1 MAQITAADVNKL
13 RKMTGAGMMDCKKA
27 LVEAEGDFD
36 KATQIIREKGM
47 ALANKRSDRETS
59 EGVVLAK
66 TNADNTKGAIIA
78 LNCETDFVAK
88 NDDFVK
94 FANDILEKAV
104 NELPADLDALK
115 SADYEGSTIANKIV
129 EQTGVIGEKLELA
142 FFDKVEAEQ
151 VAAYIHSDKKL
162 ATLVG
167 LTKGGVEEQIGKDV
181 AMQVAAM
188 EPVAVSQDQVSQDV
202 IEKELEIGR
211 NQALA
216 EGKPENLVDKIAQGK
231 LGKFFKEN
239 TLLNQAFIKENKMTV
254 QQYLQNADK
263 DLTVSEFKR
272 FSIKQ

>member
-1 MAQITAADVNKL
+1 MAQITAAEVNKL

-36 KATQIIREKGM
+36 KAQQIIREKGM
-47 ALANKRSDRETS
+47 AIANKRSDREVT

-66 TNADNTKGAIIA
+66 AEGSKGAIIA

-88 NDDFVK
+88 NLDFVK
-94 FANDILEKAV
+94 LAENILETAV
-104 NELPADLDALK
+104 ANSPADLESLVNMEI
-115 SADYEGSTIANKIV
+115 EGIKISDKII
-129 EQTGVIGEKLELA
+129 EQTGVIGEKIDLTYFA
-142 FFDKVEAEQ
+142 KIEAGQ

-167 LTKGGVEEQIGKDV
+167 LNKVGIEEQIGKDV

-188 EPVAVSQDQVSQDV
+188 DPVAVNKDQVSPEA

-211 NQALA
+211 NQAIA

-231 LGKFFKEN
+231 LGKFFKES
-239 TLLNQAFIKENKMTV
+239 TLLNQAFIKENKMSV
-254 QQYLQNADK
+254 EQYLQQADK
-263 DLTVSEFKR
+263 DLTVTEFKR

>member
-1 MAQITAADVNKL
+1 MAQITASDVNKL

-36 KATQIIREKGM
+36 KAQKIIREKGQ
-47 ALANKRSDRETS
+47 AVANKRSDREAS

-66 TNADNTKGAIIA
+66 SNGAKGAIIA

-88 NDDFVK
+88 NADFVALAERILDQAL
-94 FANDILEKAV
+94 ANE
-104 NELPADLDALK
+104 PADLDALQNMEVDGMK
-115 SADYEGSTIANKIV
+115 IADKIV
-129 EQTGVIGEKLELA
+129 EQTGVIGEKLDLKYY
-142 FFDKVEAEQ
+142 DKVKAEQ

-167 LTKGGVEEQIGKDV
+167 LNKAGIDEQVGKDV

-188 EPVAVSQDQVSQDV
+188 DPVAVNKDQVSQETIDR
-202 IEKELEIGR
+202 ELEIGR

-239 TLLNQAFIKENKMTV
+239 TLLSQAFIKDNKTNV
-254 QQYLQNADK
+254 DQYLKQADK
-263 DLTVSEFKR
+263 DLTVTEFKR

>member
-1 MAQITAADVNKL
+1 MAQITASDVNKL

-27 LVEAEGDFD
+27 LVKAEGDFD
-36 KATQIIREKGM
+36 KAQQIIREKGQSV
-47 ALANKRSDRETS
+47 ANKRSDREAS

-66 TNADNTKGAIIA
+66 ADGSKGAIIS

-88 NDDFVK
+88 NEDFVK
-94 FANDILEKAV
+94 FAEKILDKAF
-104 NELPADLDALK
+104 EDSPADLESLNNTEID
-115 SADYEGSTIANKIV
+115 GMKISDKII
-129 EQTGVIGEKLELA
+129 EQTGIIGEKIDLKY
-142 FFDKVEAEQ
+142 FDKIEAVQ
-151 VAAYIHSDKKL
+151 VSAYIHSDKKL

-167 LTKGGVEEQIGKDV
+167 LTKSDINEQVGKDV

-188 EPVAVSQDQVSQDV
+188 DPIAVNKQQIPQDV

-231 LGKFFKEN
+231 LNKFFKES
-239 TLLNQAFIKENKMTV
+239 TLLSQAFIKENKISV
-254 QQYLQNADK
+254 QQYLQQADK
-263 DLTVSEFKR
+263 DLTVSSFKR

>member
-1 MAQITAADVNKL
+1 MAQITATEVNKL

-36 KATQIIREKGM
+36 KAQQIIREKGM
-47 ALANKRSDRETS
+47 AVANKRSDREAS

-66 TNADNTKGAIIA
+66 SIGSKGAIIA

-88 NDDFVK
+88 NEDFVK
-94 FANDILEKAV
+94 LAETILDKAI
-104 NELPADLDALK
+104 EGMPADL
-115 SADYEGSTIANKIV
+115 EGLNNLEVDGMKISQKII
-129 EQTGVIGEKLELA
+129 EQTGVVGEKIDLKY
-142 FFDKVEAEQ
+142 FDKIENEQ

-167 LTKGGVEEQIGKDV
+167 LTKSGIDEQVGKDV

-188 EPVAVSQDQVSQDV
+188 DPVAVNKDQVSEKD

-216 EGKPENLVDKIAQGK
+216 EGKPAELVDKIAQGK

-239 TLLNQAFIKENKMTV
+239 TLLSQSFIKDNKMTV
-254 QQYLQNADK
+254 EQYLKDTDK

>member
-1 MAQITAADVNKL
+1 MAQITASDVNKL

-36 KATQIIREKGM
+36 KAQQIIREKGM
-47 ALANKRSDRETS
+47 AVANKRSDREAS

-66 TNADNTKGAIIA
+66 SSDNKGAIIS

-88 NDDFVK
+88 NADFV
-94 FANDILEKAV
+94 ALAENILDLALE
-104 NELPADLDALK
+104 NLPADLEALNNM
-115 SADYEGSTIANKIV
+115 DIEGMKVSDKII
-129 EQTGVIGEKLELA
+129 EQTGVIGEKLDIKYQA
-142 FFDKVEAEQ
+142 NVKAEQ

-167 LTKGGVEEQIGKDV
+167 LNKSEMDEQIGKDV

-188 EPVAVSQDQVSQDV
+188 DPIAVNKDQVSQED
-202 IEKELEIGR
+202 IDKELEIGR

-216 EGKPENLVDKIAQGK
+216 EGKPADLVDKIAQGK

-239 TLLNQAFIKENKMTV
+239 TLLSQSFIKDNKMSV
-254 QQYLQNADK
+254 DQYLKQADK
-263 DLTVSEFKR
+263 DLTVTEFKR

>member
-1 MAQITAADVNKL
+1 MAQITAAEVNKL

-88 NDDFVK
+88 NEAFVQ
-94 FANDILEKAV
+94 FANSILDKAL
-104 NELPADLDALK
+104 NNTPTNLDELK
-115 SADYEGSTIANKIV
+115 SEDLEGVTIANKII
-129 EQTGVIGEKLELA
+129 EQTGVTGEKLELA

-167 LTKGGVEEQIGKDV
+167 LTKIVDEQVGKDV

-188 EPVAVSQDQVSQDV
+188 EPVALNQDQVAQDV

-216 EGKPENLVDKIAQGK
+216 EGKPENLIDKIAQGK
-231 LGKFFKEN
+231 LNKFFKES
-239 TLLNQAFIKENKMTV
+239 TLLNQAFIKENKITV
-254 QQYLQNADK
+254 QQYLQNTDK
-263 DLTVSEFKR
+263 DLTVTEFKR

>member
-1 MAQITAADVNKL
+1 MTQITASEVNKL

-36 KATQIIREKGM
+36 KAQQIIREKGM
-47 ALANKRSDRETS
+47 AVANKRSDREAS

-66 TNADNTKGAIIA
+66 VDETKGAIIS

-88 NDDFVK
+88 NEDFVK
-94 FANDILEKAV
+94 LAENILDKALE
-104 NELPADLDALK
+104 NSPADL
-115 SADYEGSTIANKIV
+115 EGLNNLEIEGMKISEKII
-129 EQTGVIGEKLELA
+129 EQTGVIGEKIDLKY
-142 FFDKVEAEQ
+142 FDKIEAEQ
-151 VAAYIHSDKKL
+151 VSAYIHSDKKL

-167 LTKGGVEEQIGKDV
+167 LTKSGLDEQVGKDV

-188 EPVAVSQDQVSQDV
+188 DPVAISKDQVAKEV

-239 TLLNQAFIKENKMTV
+239 TLLSQSFIKDNKMSV
-254 QQYLQNADK
+254 EQYLKETDK
-263 DLTVSEFKR
+263 DLTVSGFKR
-272 FSIKQ
+272 YSIKQ

>member
-1 MAQITAADVNKL
+1 MAQITATEVNKL

-66 TNADNTKGAIIA
+66 TSTDNTKGAIIA

-88 NDDFVK
+88 NEDFVK
-94 FANDILEKAV
+94 FANNILDKAL
-104 NELPADLDALK
+104 NNLPENLDGLK
-115 SADYEGSTIANKIV
+115 NMDFEGVTIANKIV
-129 EQTGVIGEKLELA
+129 EQTGITGEKLELA
-142 FFDKVEAEQ
+142 YFEKVEAEQ

-167 LTKGGVEEQIGKDV
+167 LTKGGIDEQVGKDI

-188 EPVAVSQDQVSQDV
+188 DPVAVNQDHVSKDV

-211 NQALA
+211 NQAIA

-231 LGKFFKEN
+231 LNKFFKES
-239 TLLNQAFIKENKMTV
+239 TLLNQAFIKENKMSV
-254 QQYLQNADK
+254 QQYLQQTDK

>member
-1 MAQITAADVNKL
+1 MAQITAAEVNKL

-47 ALANKRSDRETS
+47 ALANKRSDREAS

-88 NDDFVK
+88 NETFVQ
-94 FANDILEKAV
+94 FANSILDKALNNTPANLDELK
-104 NELPADLDALK
+104 NEDFD
-115 SADYEGSTIANKIV
+115 GVTIANKII
-129 EQTGVIGEKLELA
+129 EQTGVTGEKLELA
-142 FFDKVEAEQ
+142 FFDKIEAEQ

-167 LTKGGVEEQIGKDV
+167 LTKSVDEQVGKDV
-181 AMQVAAM
+181 AMQIAAM
-188 EPVAVSQDQVSQDV
+188 DPVAVNQDHVSQDV

-211 NQALA
+211 NQAIA

-231 LGKFFKEN
+231 LNKFFKES
-239 TLLNQAFIKENKMTV
+239 TLLNQAFIKENKMSV

-263 DLTVSEFKR
+263 DLTVTEFKR

>member
-1 MAQITAADVNKL
+1 MAQITATEVNRL

-36 KATQIIREKGM
+36 KAQQIIREKGM
-47 ALANKRSDRETS
+47 AIANKRSDREAS

-66 TNADNTKGAIIA
+66 AVGSKGAIIA

-88 NDDFVK
+88 NEDFVK
-94 FANDILEKAV
+94 LAETILDKAIE
-104 NELPADLDALK
+104 NSPADLDGLNNIEI
-115 SADYEGSTIANKIV
+115 EGKKISEKIV
-129 EQTGVIGEKLELA
+129 ELTGIIGEKIELKY
-142 FFDKVEAEQ
+142 FDKIETEQ

-167 LTKGGVEEQIGKDV
+167 LTKSGIDEQIGKDI

-188 EPVAVSQDQVSQDV
+188 DPVALNKEEVSEKD

-216 EGKPENLVDKIAQGK
+216 EGKPAELIDKIAEGK
-231 LGKFFKEN
+231 LSKFFKEN
-239 TLLNQAFIKENKMTV
+239 TLLSQSFIKDNKMTV
-254 QQYLQNADK
+254 EQYLKDTDK
-263 DLTVSEFKR
+263 DLTVSAFKR

>member
-1 MAQITAADVNKL
+1 MAQITATEVNKL

-36 KATQIIREKGM
+36 KAQQIIREKGM
-47 ALANKRSDRETS
+47 AVANKRSDREAS

-66 TNADNTKGAIIA
+66 SIGSKGAIIA

-88 NDDFVK
+88 NEDFVK
-94 FANDILEKAV
+94 LAEIILDKAI
-104 NELPADLDALK
+104 EGMPADL
-115 SADYEGSTIANKIV
+115 EGLNNLEVDGMKISQKII
-129 EQTGVIGEKLELA
+129 EQTGVVGEKIDLKY
-142 FFDKVEAEQ
+142 FDKIENEQ

-167 LTKGGVEEQIGKDV
+167 LTKSGIDEQVGKDV

-188 EPVAVSQDQVSQDV
+188 DPVAVNKDQVSEKD

-216 EGKPENLVDKIAQGK
+216 EGKPAELVDKIAQGK

-239 TLLNQAFIKENKMTV
+239 TLLSQSFIKDNKMTV
-254 QQYLQNADK
+254 EQYLKDTDK